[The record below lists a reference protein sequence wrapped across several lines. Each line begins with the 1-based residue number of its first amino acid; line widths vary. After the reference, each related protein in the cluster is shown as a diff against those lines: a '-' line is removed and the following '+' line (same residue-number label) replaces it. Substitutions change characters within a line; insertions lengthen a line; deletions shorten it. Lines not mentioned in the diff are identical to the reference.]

1 MGFSRGRT
9 RNIEIFGG
17 SPALEIHS
25 ALLPARRCSGISLPA
40 AQTPC
45 YFLGLIYGGG
55 EELTIAFSCKCA
67 SSGMFM
73 GNSMVNKCHLMT

>member
-1 MGFSRGRT
+1 M
-9 RNIEIFGG
+9 
-17 SPALEIHS
+17 P
-25 ALLPARRCSGISLPA
+25 
-40 AQTPC
+40 
-45 YFLGLIYGGG
+45 YFLLDDVLGFLCQLHRLLATSWDLYTVGG